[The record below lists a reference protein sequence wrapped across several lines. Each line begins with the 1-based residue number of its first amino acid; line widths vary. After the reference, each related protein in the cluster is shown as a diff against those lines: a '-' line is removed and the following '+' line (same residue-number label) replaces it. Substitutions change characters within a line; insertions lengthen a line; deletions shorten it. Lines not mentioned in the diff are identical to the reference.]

1 MQFPAL
7 CTTLLAKAL
16 PLRCILL
23 FITGTQRHSVFHSL
37 VSISVSIIMIQN
49 TFWYV
54 WLSYFKVGTSFC
66 LEGILKEIRFQ
77 AKPDPNDLS
86 RLFRLTSENFMSLHC
101 SILGGQK
108 HKDEAFIVRTLIYS
122 LSHMCVT
129 YILYV

>member
-1 MQFPAL
+1 MNLFYNNDSEYILVCLAELLQGKNQF
-7 CTTLLAKAL
+7 
-16 PLRCILL
+16 L
-23 FITGTQRHSVFHSL
+23 FGRDS
-37 VSISVSIIMIQN
+37 
-49 TFWYV
+49 
-54 WLSYFKVGTSFC
+54 
-66 LEGILKEIRFQ
+66 KEIRFQ

-86 RLFRLTSENFMSLHC
+86 RLFRLISENFMSLHC